1 MELLDVV
8 AVEGRVRRGGDL
20 INHVGDVGEGDDMTA
35 TGTRRRTRT
44 RPRGPA
50 RGNRSTAQIVLS

>member
-20 INHVGDVGEGDDMTA
+20 INHVGDVGEQDGGGVRA
-35 TGTRRRTRT
+35 TEEDRDW
-44 RPRGPA
+44 
-50 RGNRSTAQIVLS
+50 